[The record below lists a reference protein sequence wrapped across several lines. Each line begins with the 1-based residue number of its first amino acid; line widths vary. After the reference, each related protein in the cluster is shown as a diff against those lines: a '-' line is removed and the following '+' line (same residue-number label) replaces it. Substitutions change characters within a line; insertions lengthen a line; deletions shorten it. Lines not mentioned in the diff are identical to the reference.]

1 MKPDTANNNIN
12 VHQAQYMP
20 HEWNYMS
27 DVNNWFLSGSS
38 YRGECLFWTDRVP
51 LEMAF
56 AEDLDT
62 IVAKWRA
69 YCRYAFAW
77 IDWRFVIGAEVS

>member
-1 MKPDTANNNIN
+1 VA
-12 VHQAQYMP
+12 
-20 HEWNYMS
+20 
-27 DVNNWFLSGSS
+27 
-38 YRGECLFWTDRVP
+38 

-69 YCRYAFAW
+69 YMRYAFAW
-77 IDWRFVIGAEVS
+77 IDWRFVLGAEVS